1 MEKVY
6 CSLKN
11 CNVTIWREKILA
23 NSVEDITNMMIQ
35 GRYCCSNNDAWCDC
49 EDVSGIEKNDTI
61 VEMSV

>member
-6 CSLKN
+6 CSFKN
-11 CNVTIWREKILA
+11 CKVTIWREEILA

-49 EDVSGIEKNDTI
+49 EDNRCAVKKMTQQLK
-61 VEMSV
+61 

>member
-6 CSLKN
+6 CSFKN
-11 CNVTIWREKILA
+11 CKVTIWREEILA

-35 GRYCCSNNDAWCDC
+35 GRYCYSNNDAWCDC
-49 EDVSGIEKNDTI
+49 EKNDTT

>member
-23 NSVEDITNMMIQ
+23 NSVENITNMMIP

-49 EDVSGIEKNDTI
+49 EDD
-61 VEMSV
+61 